1 MMRAMPSLAAM
12 VALASCSRADHATRV
27 VNRSSTSVTVTY
39 VDARDGV
46 TRTVEVAAGKTGSLP
61 TNRAFADLAD
71 LRFFA
76 DGRGL
81 VWSDWTLMRA
91 RLLCS
96 GDCVITWFP
105 DHRLDLSGPFAAPS
119 RGRSSGPPP
128 LFTPASSPAR
138 AGHAQAALNGSDSH

>member
-1 MMRAMPSLAAM
+1 MMRTLLAFAVM
-12 VALASCSRADHATRV
+12 LALANCARADYPTRV
-27 VNRSSTSVTVTY
+27 VNRSSRPVTVTY

-46 TRTVEVAAGKTGSLP
+46 THNVVVAAGETGSLP

-71 LRFFA
+71 LRLFA

-81 VWSDWTLMRA
+81 VWTDWTAMRG

-105 DHRLDLSGPFAAPS
+105 GHRLDLSGPYAEPS
-119 RGRSSGPPP
+119 RGRSSGRPP

-138 AGHAQAALNGSDSH
+138 ARHAPGAG

>member
-1 MMRAMPSLAAM
+1 MMRAILAFAAM
-12 VALASCSRADHATRV
+12 LTLANCSRADQATRV
-27 VNRSSTSVTVTY
+27 VNRSSRPVTVTY

-46 TRTVEVAAGKTGSLP
+46 TRNVVVAAGKTGSLP
-61 TNRAFADLAD
+61 TNRAFSDLAD
-71 LRFFA
+71 LRLFA

-81 VWSDWTLMRA
+81 VWTDWTAMRG

-105 DHRLDLSGPFAAPS
+105 DHRLDLSGPFAVPS
-119 RGRSSGPPP
+119 RDRSSGPPP

-138 AGHAQAALNGSDSH
+138 AGQVPGTG

>member
-1 MMRAMPSLAAM
+1 MMRAILAFAAM
-12 VALASCSRADHATRV
+12 LALANCSRADHATRV
-27 VNRSSTSVTVTY
+27 VNRSSRPVTVTY

-46 TRTVEVAAGKTGSLP
+46 TRTVIVAAGKTGSLP

-71 LRFFA
+71 LRLFA
-76 DGRGL
+76 DGRGF
-81 VWSDWTLMRA
+81 VWGDWTSMRG

-96 GDCVITWFP
+96 GDCVITWFA

-128 LFTPASSPAR
+128 LLTPGSSP
-138 AGHAQAALNGSDSH
+138 HAPGTG

>member
-1 MMRAMPSLAAM
+1 MVRAVLLLAAM
-12 VALASCSRADHATRV
+12 LAVASCARADHATRV
-27 VNRSSTSVTVTY
+27 VNRSSRPVTVTY

-46 TRTVEVAAGKTGSLP
+46 ARSVEVAAGASGSLP
-61 TNRAFADLAD
+61 TNRAFADLSD
-71 LRFFA
+71 LRLSE
-76 DGRGL
+76 DGRDF
-81 VWSDWTLMRA
+81 VWGDWTAMRG

-105 DHRLDLSGPFAAPS
+105 GHRLDLSGPFAAPA

-138 AGHAQAALNGSDSH
+138 AGWSGTAPPDTR